1 MNNAAAYQNTEILD
15 KMKKE
20 LSGTVLESLFEEIAN
35 EYKAIAIKRKKTL
48 KL

>member
-1 MNNAAAYQNTEILD
+1 
-15 KMKKE
+15 MKKE
-20 LSGTVLESLFEEIAN
+20 VSANVLESLFEEIAN